1 MRHARHRYTPK
12 EVYFRM
18 VHLAARL
25 AEYIDA
31 QATAPLS
38 DPIKI
43 YVLYV
48 YTRIYDFQAYILPGL
63 RMTDWA
69 CSMTTRRSQKC

>member
-1 MRHARHRYTPK
+1 MQVIITLLK
-12 EVYFRM
+12 KCTFVWC
-18 VHLAARL
+18 LAARL

-38 DPIKI
+38 DPLKI

-48 YTRIYDFQAYILPGL
+48 YTYTYVYIRVYLIFKRIFCRA
-63 RMTDWA
+63 
-69 CSMTTRRSQKC
+69 

>member
-1 MRHARHRYTPK
+1 MRHARHHYTPK
-12 EVYFRM
+12 EEYFRM

-25 AEYIDA
+25 AKYIDA

-38 DPIKI
+38 DPLKI

-48 YTRIYDFQAYILPGL
+48 YTYVYRCI
-63 RMTDWA
+63 
-69 CSMTTRRSQKC
+69 